1 MLYARLPPA
10 AASIDGRLDPDG
22 SQFSPPHASAQLGAK
37 QRLVPVERVA
47 ADMTLILLAAEAA
60 VEEDRRGG
68 GRRDERG
75 RADFAGAANERF
87 GYR

>member
-1 MLYARLPPA
+1 
-10 AASIDGRLDPDG
+10 
-22 SQFSPPHASAQLGAK
+22 
-37 QRLVPVERVA
+37 VPVERVA

-68 GRRDERG
+68 VRRDERG